1 MREMS
6 VETKIK
12 GGEDDRKPAKEKR
25 NLLLC
30 ISCAL
35 LCLFIFLLWTGLEK
49 EIIGKDRDVLT
60 IGVFSDSYWN
70 VQNGYSYR
78 IVDDAIEVFEE
89 EHPGVKVQY
98 TSGVLK
104 DDYSEW
110 LAEELMEENAPDV
123 FFVLGDDF
131 SSFVDAGAL
140 KELTSFMEEDTDF
153 HTDAFYSSALACGAD
168 GGRQY
173 ALPFECAPKLMFVN
187 KTILDSE
194 GIPMPDNDWTWDDFY
209 AICEKVTKDTDGDG
223 MTDQF
228 GEIGYTWVEA
238 LESNGIRLFDPKGTE
253 CNLTEPG
260 VEAALNFIEKLN
272 ELSDGY
278 EVSERDFDLGNVAF
292 QPMSFSEFR
301 AYQPYPLSVKKYS
314 GFQWGCIP
322 MPSGSQGDNIS
333 TLDTLLVGMNKKT
346 IHADWAWDFMKIL
359 TSEPRI
365 QAEIF
370 DYSEGVSVLRSV
382 TESEQ
387 TLQSLIEDSGSEESL
402 NLSILSKVVEKSLVS
417 IRFPGYQRARE
428 RVSEAVSEIIEGDGN
443 INMELIIWNREIN
456 RFLEEQNDR

>member
-1 MREMS
+1 
-6 VETKIK
+6 
-12 GGEDDRKPAKEKR
+12 
-25 NLLLC
+25 
-30 ISCAL
+30 
-35 LCLFIFLLWTGLEK
+35 
-49 EIIGKDRDVLT
+49 
-60 IGVFSDSYWN
+60 
-70 VQNGYSYR
+70 
-78 IVDDAIEVFEE
+78 
-89 EHPGVKVQY
+89 
-98 TSGVLK
+98 
-104 DDYSEW
+104 
-110 LAEELMEENAPDV
+110 
-123 FFVLGDDF
+123 
-131 SSFVDAGAL
+131 
-140 KELTSFMEEDTDF
+140 
-153 HTDAFYSSALACGAD
+153 
-168 GGRQY
+168 
-173 ALPFECAPKLMFVN
+173 
-187 KTILDSE
+187 
-194 GIPMPDNDWTWDDFY
+194 
-209 AICEKVTKDTDGDG
+209 
-223 MTDQF
+223 
-228 GEIGYTWVEA
+228 
-238 LESNGIRLFDPKGTE
+238 
-253 CNLTEPG
+253 
-260 VEAALNFIEKLN
+260 
-272 ELSDGY
+272 
-278 EVSERDFDLGNVAF
+278 
-292 QPMSFSEFR
+292 MSFSEFR

>member
-1 MREMS
+1 MKE
-6 VETKIK
+6 KIK
-12 GGEDDRKPAKEKR
+12 RRKNLILGVLCGLICLGVWILWNGIDRSMDAADR
-25 NLLLC
+25 N
-30 ISCAL
+30 
-35 LCLFIFLLWTGLEK
+35 T
-49 EIIGKDRDVLT
+49 LT

-78 IVDDAIEVFEE
+78 IVDDAIDVFEK
-89 EHPGVKVQY
+89 EHPGVTVDY
-98 TSGVLK
+98 TSGILK
-104 DDYSEW
+104 EDYSEW
-110 LAEELMEENAPDV
+110 LAEELMSENAPDV

-140 KELTSFMEEDTDF
+140 RDLTSLMDGDEDFDW
-153 HTDAFYSSALACGAD
+153 DAFYSSALACGSYS
-168 GGRQY
+168 GKQY

-187 KTILDSE
+187 KTILDNE
-194 GIPMPDNDWTWDDFY
+194 GIPMPDNDWTWEKFY
-209 AICEKVTKDTDGDG
+209 DICQAVTKDTDGDG
-223 MTDQF
+223 LTDQF
-228 GEIGYTWVEA
+228 GEIGYTWAEA
-238 LESNGIRLFDPKGTE
+238 LESNGIRLFDQKGTE
-253 CNLTEPG
+253 CHLTEPG
-260 VEAALNFIEKLN
+260 VEAAIDFIEKLGG
-272 ELSDGY
+272 LSDGY
-278 EVSERDFDLGNVAF
+278 DVSERDFDLGNVAF

-333 TLDTLLVGMNKKT
+333 TLDTLLIGMNKKT
-346 IHADWAWDFMKIL
+346 SHVAWAWDFMKIL
-359 TSEPRI
+359 TSEPKI

-417 IRFPGYQRARE
+417 IRFPGYQEAEE
-428 RVSEAVSEIIEGDGN
+428 RVSQAVNDIIEGDGN

-456 RFLEEQNDR
+456 RFLEEQNDG

>member
-1 MREMS
+1 MKE
-6 VETKIK
+6 KIK
-12 GGEDDRKPAKEKR
+12 RRKNLILGVLCGLICLGVWILWNGIDRSMDAADR
-25 NLLLC
+25 N
-30 ISCAL
+30 
-35 LCLFIFLLWTGLEK
+35 T
-49 EIIGKDRDVLT
+49 LT

-78 IVDDAIEVFEE
+78 IVDDAIDVFEK
-89 EHPGVKVQY
+89 EHPGVTVDY
-98 TSGVLK
+98 TSGILK
-104 DDYSEW
+104 EDYSEW
-110 LAEELMEENAPDV
+110 LAEELMSENAPDV

-140 KELTSFMEEDTDF
+140 RDLTSLMDGDEDFDR
-153 HTDAFYSSALACGAD
+153 DAFYSSALACGSYS
-168 GGRQY
+168 GKQY

-187 KTILDSE
+187 KTILDNE
-194 GIPMPDNDWTWDDFY
+194 GIPMPDNDWTWEEFY
-209 AICEKVTKDTDGDG
+209 DICRAVTKDTDGDG
-223 MTDQF
+223 LTDQF
-228 GEIGYTWVEA
+228 GEIGYTWAEA
-238 LESNGIRLFDPKGTE
+238 LESNGIRLFDQKGTE
-253 CNLTEPG
+253 CHLTEPG
-260 VEAALNFIEKLN
+260 VEAAIDFIEKLGG
-272 ELSDGY
+272 LSDGY
-278 EVSERDFDLGNVAF
+278 DVSERDFDLGNVAF

-333 TLDTLLVGMNKKT
+333 NLDTLLIGMNKKT
-346 IHADWAWDFMKIL
+346 THEAWAWDFMKIL
-359 TSEPRI
+359 TSEPEI

-417 IRFPGYQRARE
+417 IRFPGYQEAEE
-428 RVSEAVSEIIEGDGN
+428 RVSQAVNAIIEGDGN

-456 RFLEEQNDR
+456 RFLEEQNDG

>member
-1 MREMS
+1 MKN
-6 VETKIK
+6 KIK
-12 GGEDDRKPAKEKR
+12 IKK
-25 NLLLC
+25 NLVLYVLC
-30 ISCAL
+30 ILICTAVW
-35 LCLFIFLLWTGLEK
+35 ILWNG
-49 EIIGKDRDVLT
+49 IDRFMDTANQNTLS

-70 VQNGYSYR
+70 VQNGYSYQ
-78 IVDDAIEVFEE
+78 IVDDAIDVFEE
-89 EHPGVKVQY
+89 EHPGVTVDY
-98 TSGVLK
+98 TSGILK
-104 DDYSEW
+104 EDYSEW
-110 LAEELMEENAPDV
+110 LAEELMSENAPDV

-140 KELTSFMEEDTDF
+140 RDLTSLMDGDEDF
-153 HTDAFYSSALACGAD
+153 HRDAFYSSALACGTYS
-168 GGRQY
+168 GKQY

-187 KTILDSE
+187 KTILDRE
-194 GIPMPDNDWTWDDFY
+194 GISMPDDDWTWEEFY
-209 AICEKVTKDTDGDG
+209 NICQAVTKDTDGDG
-223 MTDQF
+223 LTDQF
-228 GEIGYTWVEA
+228 GEIGYTWAEA
-238 LESNGIRLFDPKGTE
+238 LESNGIRLFDQKGTE
-253 CNLTEPG
+253 CRLTKPG
-260 VEAALNFIEKLN
+260 VEDAINFIEKLDK
-272 ELSDGY
+272 LSDGY
-278 EVSERDFDLGNVAF
+278 DVSERDFDLGNVAF

-333 TLDTLLVGMNKKT
+333 TLDTLLIGMNKKT
-346 IHADWAWDFMKIL
+346 VHEDWAWDFMKIL
-359 TSEPRI
+359 TSEPKI

-417 IRFPGYQRARE
+417 IRFPGYQEAEE
-428 RVSEAVSEIIEGDGN
+428 RVSQAVDDIIKGDGN

-456 RFLEEQNDR
+456 RFLEEQNDG